1 MKGIYLPKSLSKFI
15 SETDIRI
22 LTTVPVLI
30 WFLCLFGV
38 TLIAPKYEGYLS
50 QNLLISLAFLF
61 GALAPLAVVIKKE
74 MYLAR
79 IHLRGTPAVIVG
91 VVWLILAIFLA
102 SIPLIG
108 LIVKRW
114 LK

>member
-50 QNLLISLAFLF
+50 QNLLISLA
-61 GALAPLAVVIKKE
+61 LAPLAVVIKKE